1 MMRVDWLA
9 CWAALLF
16 RAFLIWVLNRGK
28 RSYNSDT

>member
-1 MMRVDWLA
+1 MMRDWLA
-9 CWAALLF
+9 CALALAF

>member
-1 MMRVDWLA
+1 MRAWLG
-9 CWAALLF
+9 CALALAF